1 MIKIEL
7 IDGEGT
13 IELKGEGKL
22 LEIEETLVVKHIAI
36 SKPGLFKLAL
46 ANNIEL
52 LQKEVESD
60 KNNSDN

>member
-7 IDGEGT
+7 IDGDGT
-13 IELKGEGKL
+13 IVFKGKGKL
-22 LEIEETLVVKHIAI
+22 LEFEESLVVKHLAMATPEI
-36 SKPGLFKLAL
+36 FKRAL

>member
-1 MIKIEL
+1 MYF
-7 IDGEGT
+7 
-13 IELKGEGKL
+13 KGNGKL
-22 LEIEETLVVKHIAI
+22 LEIEESLVVKHLATTTPEI
-36 SKPGLFKLAL
+36 FKRAL